1 MVSYPWIWRTYI
13 LIIGKKSLYRC
24 IYMVHTYVVQ
34 GSTEL
39 YIFGC
44 YVYMIY
50 LLFLSLRHVWLLE
63 TLWTTANQDFLSFT
77 ISQSLLKFTSIES
90 VMSSNHLILCHPLFL
105 LPSISPSFRVFPN
118 DLALSI
124 RWPKYWNFSFS
135 PPNEYPGLISFR
147 IDWFY
152 LFAVQ
157 GIFKSLLQ
165 LHNSKASILQHSAFF
180 MVQPLHLCMTNG
192 KNIALDYT
200 GLSWLSD
207 VSRIAIAFL
216 PRSKCLLIS
225 CLGLC
230 QVLYI
235 PGFPCL

>member
-90 VMSSNHLILCHPLFL
+90 VMSSNHLILWRPPLL
-105 LPSISPSFRVFPN
+105 LPSIFPNIGVFSKESALFYQVAKVLELQLQHQSFQWRTFNSLGLIGWISLQSKGLSRVFSSTTIQKHRFFG
-118 DLALSI
+118 LSI
-124 RWPKYWNFSFS
+124 
-135 PPNEYPGLISFR
+135 L
-147 IDWFY
+147 
-152 LFAVQ
+152 
-157 GIFKSLLQ
+157 
-165 LHNSKASILQHSAFF
+165 
-180 MVQPLHLCMTNG
+180 
-192 KNIALDYT
+192 
-200 GLSWLSD
+200 
-207 VSRIAIAFL
+207 
-216 PRSKCLLIS
+216 
-225 CLGLC
+225 
-230 QVLYI
+230 
-235 PGFPCL
+235 

>member
-1 MVSYPWIWRTYI
+1 
-13 LIIGKKSLYRC
+13 
-24 IYMVHTYVVQ
+24 
-34 GSTEL
+34 
-39 YIFGC
+39 
-44 YVYMIY
+44 
-50 LLFLSLRHVWLLE
+50 
-63 TLWTTANQDFLSFT
+63 
-77 ISQSLLKFTSIES
+77 
-90 VMSSNHLILCHPLFL
+90 MSSNHLILCHPLFL

-165 LHNSKASILQHSAFF
+165 LHNSKASILQHSVFF
-180 MVQPLHLCMTNG
+180 MVQPLHLYMTNG

-225 CLGLC
+225 WLRSTSVVILEPKKIMFLTVSTFSPSISLEVMGDAIIL
-230 QVLYI
+230 VFSSLFTRLFY
-235 PGFPCL
+235 PH